1 VWTRRRHRPPFIRVV
16 RDLPVE
22 PRRVRLEQSPGPGC
36 GEEYLGN
43 RAIEDRKMPLLLETT
58 ELPDAEIDRMGEEL
72 SQELVELLPR
82 IAEPQVEVTDPMRLA
97 TLRSLLE
104 GALRWVRSVPP
115 GASRPDRIARVNF
128 CYDLM
133 VLSIEL
139 LKGATSMPKV
149 PRARTAG
156 PPP

>member
-1 VWTRRRHRPPFIRVV
+1 
-16 RDLPVE
+16 
-22 PRRVRLEQSPGPGC
+22 
-36 GEEYLGN
+36 
-43 RAIEDRKMPLLLETT
+43 MPLLLETT